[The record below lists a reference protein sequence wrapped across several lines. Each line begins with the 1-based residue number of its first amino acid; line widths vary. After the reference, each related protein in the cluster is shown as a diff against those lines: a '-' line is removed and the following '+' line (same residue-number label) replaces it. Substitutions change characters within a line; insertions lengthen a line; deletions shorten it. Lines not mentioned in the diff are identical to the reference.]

1 MTRPCRATARGLYR
15 RIGLARQPSYTERQA
30 MTAGE
35 RREHVLRIQQA
46 QRDGPVLTVP
56 REVKLKGPQ

>member
-1 MTRPCRATARGLYR
+1 
-15 RIGLARQPSYTERQA
+15 